1 MMPKYSNFAIVA
13 SFFALWLDSFFS
25 KEIQIITGFLLI
37 FSFGILH
44 GANDLQLIE
53 EINLKKEPKSFY
65 KILSYY
71 IIVVFA
77 GSILFYLLPGLALSL
92 FIIVSAYHFGE
103 QQWQNLEDLKPEW
116 IKYLF
121 QFVYGVLILLLL
133 FSFHVI
139 EVQKIVFEI
148 TAVNFQS
155 QYILLLLEI
164 FAVLFIGFCVYLYI
178 YVENFKNYIFTEL
191 FYLLVFA
198 VIFRVSSLI
207 WGFAIYFIVWHSI
220 PSMIDQIKFLNGSF
234 NFNNFKKYMRSGFIY
249 WIVSLFGIALL
260 YLVFRD
266 EKIFNALFFSFLAA
280 ITFPHALVILKMF
293 GKKYSH

>member
-44 GANDLQLIE
+44 GANDLQLIDK
-53 EINLKKEPKSFY
+53 ISPKKDPKSFY

-71 IIVVFA
+71 ITVVFA
-77 GSILFYLLPGLALSL
+77 GSILFYLLPELALLL

-121 QFVYGVLILLLL
+121 QFVYGLLILLLL
-133 FSFHVI
+133 FSFHVN

-148 TAVNFQS
+148 TAVNFPS

-164 FAVLFIGFCVYLYI
+164 FGILFIAICVYLYI
-178 YVENFKNYIFTEL
+178 YVENFKSYIFTEL

-249 WIVSLFGIALL
+249 WIASLFGIALL

-293 GKKYSH
+293 GRKD